1 MSMSEVACTDV
12 RTPLQSCPKPLSSS
26 AVDLGYPPCGELVPG
41 VTQQL
46 LANQSLSR
54 TLSDLGRGE
63 RSKYSADSVDTD
75 EGPAQRA
82 QQDTTHVNKD
92 GLSTLVRNAT

>member
-1 MSMSEVACTDV
+1 MSMSEVARTDV
-12 RTPLQSCPKPLSSS
+12 RAPLHSRPKPLQSS
-26 AVDLGYPPCGELVPG
+26 AVDFGYPPCGRSSPG
-41 VTQQL
+41 DTRHL

-75 EGPAQRA
+75 EGPARRA
-82 QQDTTHVNKD
+82 QQDTTQVNKD
-92 GLSTLVRNAT
+92 GGG